1 MPLKIFAPCSYTWG
15 NRGDATL
22 LLAMVEVLRRELGAV
37 EFVFTSFTPDTDA
50 PRYQERVIA
59 MPLSPSGR
67 VSRLIHRDLGR
78 IGLGKL
84 APFLT
89 LAQLLT
95 FFMFLA
101 LWIRIWRLMPRL
113 AEALASPQLVTVA
126 KAARDSDLTVT
137 VPGGYL
143 MAPRTE
149 DDYWLY
155 HVATLAVPLFL
166 GKPVI
171 ASACSV
177 GPFAGYHSHVARWL
191 FRRMDLI
198 FVREEVSADHLI
210 GLGVEEARIT
220 LTADTAFC
228 FSGSDR
234 AEVEADRVLRDP
246 AALPRPWIG
255 ISARDHSF
263 PGCRDPEALFETY
276 LSEMARLADHVVSV
290 LGGSPIFVSQCTD
303 SGGDD
308 AAIALQVRD
317 RMRHHGKA
325 LVVAQDVSPE
335 VLQALYRRLDMMVG
349 TRMHANILAMTQL
362 TPVLAIAYQHKT
374 PGIMTMAGLGAHV
387 VDIAEVS
394 GRLIPAFARA
404 WAEREHMRRVLTE
417 TIPALRAR
425 AARDTEVLRTLLAG
439 TGPQAAAGSG
449 SGHR

>member
-1 MPLKIFAPCSYTWG
+1 M
-15 NRGDATL
+15 
-22 LLAMVEVLRRELGAV
+22 
-37 EFVFTSFTPDTDA
+37 
-50 PRYQERVIA
+50 
-59 MPLSPSGR
+59 
-67 VSRLIHRDLGR
+67 
-78 IGLGKL
+78 
-84 APFLT
+84 
-89 LAQLLT
+89 
-95 FFMFLA
+95 
-101 LWIRIWRLMPRL
+101 
-113 AEALASPQLVTVA
+113 
-126 KAARDSDLTVT
+126 
-137 VPGGYL
+137 
-143 MAPRTE
+143 
-149 DDYWLY
+149 
-155 HVATLAVPLFL
+155 FL

-425 AARDTEVLRTLLAG
+425 AARETEVLRTLLA
-439 TGPQAAAGSG
+439 
-449 SGHR
+449 